1 MLEPRRV
8 ETAIQGDLLDLP
20 NFNDDDT
27 DVAEEEAPAA
37 KRPWWRQPRWIAIVS
52 GVLIV
57 VLLLTVPM
65 IVRAFN
71 GPRVTYTTAQ
81 VTQGDLAVTVSA
93 TGPVQS
99 SIYNV
104 NFSGSGKLT
113 EIDVNLGQQVT
124 AGQTLAKL
132 DKTSLQ
138 DALNQAQA
146 QVNSAQISLNNAYNN
161 RSSVQTQTQAQINAA
176 YAQEQQTI
184 SKCAGDTNCI
194 NAAQAQYNSTVA
206 QANAQRASAQAQ
218 ISSAQAQ
225 LQSAQTQLQTAQHN
239 LANATLTAPHA
250 GVIAAINGTVGGT
263 PGASS
268 SSASSGSSGSSGSGG
283 SGSGGTFIQIADLS
297 SLQVLANINE
307 ADIGSVALNQPVR
320 FTVSAYSNRRFSG
333 TVSAIS
339 PLGQSSSNV
348 VTYPVT
354 INVDPQSLQGAALL
368 PNMTANVTIT
378 TAQHTGTLLIPTS
391 AITFARQSLT
401 SNSGLVTR
409 QEVLAALQQA
419 RQMANSLPTSGS
431 AGAGSNTSAPT
442 PAFVLERSSDGKWT
456 VKPVVLGLTNGTA
469 YEVLAG
475 LSAGETVVTGQQG
488 GTTTSTSTTGGAG
501 GIFGGGRGAGGGF
514 GGGGAGGGRGG
525 AGGGGNGGQGGGN
538 GG

>member
-1 MLEPRRV
+1 MLEPRRA
-8 ETAIQGDLLDLP
+8 ETAIQSDFLDLP

-27 DVAEEEAPAA
+27 DVADEEEPAA
-37 KRPWWRQPRWIAIVS
+37 QRPPWWRRPRWIAIVS
-52 GVLIV
+52 GVLVV
-57 VLLLTVPM
+57 VLLLTVAM
-65 IVRAFN
+65 VVRASN
-71 GPRVTYTTAQ
+71 GPTVTYTTAK
-81 VTQGDLAVTVSA
+81 VTQGNLAVTVSA

-99 SIYNV
+99 AIYDV
-104 NFSGSGKLT
+104 NFSGSGKLA
-113 EIDVNLGQQVT
+113 EIDVALGQQVK

-146 QVNSAQISLNNAYNN
+146 QVNSAQTSLNNAYNN
-161 RSSVQTQTQAQINAA
+161 QTNVQAQTQAQINAA
-176 YAQEQQTI
+176 YAQEQQAL
-184 SKCAGDTNCI
+184 SKCATGDTNCV
-194 NAAQAQYNSTVA
+194 NVAQAQYNSTVA
-206 QANAQRASAQAQ
+206 QANGQRSSAQAQ

-225 LQSAQTQLQTAQHN
+225 LQSAQTQLQSAQHN

-250 GVIAAINGTVGGT
+250 GTVTAVNGTVGGT

-268 SSASSGSSGSSGSGG
+268 SSASSGSSGSGGG
-283 SGSGGTFIQIADLS
+283 SGAFIEIADLS
-297 SLQVLANINE
+297 SLQVAANINE
-307 ADIGSVALNQPVR
+307 ADIGNVALNQPVS

-354 INVDPQSLQGAALL
+354 ITVDTQSLRGAKLL

-378 TAQHTGTLLIPTS
+378 TAQRTGVLLIPAGAVTY
-391 AITFARQSLT
+391 ARQALT
-401 SNSGLVTR
+401 ANSGSISR
-409 QEVLAALQQA
+409 QDVLTALQQA
-419 RQMANSLPTSGS
+419 RQMANGLSTGGDTSGS
-431 AGAGSNTSAPT
+431 STSTPT
-442 PAFVLERSSDGKWT
+442 PAFVLERTSAGKWV

-475 LSAGETVVTGQQG
+475 LSAGETIVTGQQG

-501 GIFGGGRGAGGGF
+501 GIFGGGRGAGGAGGF
-514 GGGGAGGGRGG
+514 GGGAGGAGGGRGG
-525 AGGGGNGGQGGGN
+525 AGGGNGGAGGGN

>member
-1 MLEPRRV
+1 MMLERRRA

-27 DVAEEEAPAA
+27 DGGDEEALAA
-37 KRPWWRQPRWIAIVS
+37 KRPWWRQPRWIAVVA

-81 VTQGDLAVTVSA
+81 VTQGDLTVTVSA

-99 SIYNV
+99 ALYDV
-104 NFSGSGKLT
+104 NFSGSGKLA
-113 EIDVNLGQQVT
+113 EIDVTQGQQVK

-138 DALNQAQA
+138 DALNSAQA
-146 QVNSAQISLNNAYNN
+146 QVNSAQTSLNNAYNN
-161 RSSVQTQTQAQINAA
+161 WNSVQTQTQAQINAA
-176 YAQEQQTI
+176 YAQEQQAL
-184 SKCAGDTNCI
+184 SKCASGDTNCV
-194 NAAQAQYNSTVA
+194 NVAHAQYNSAVA
-206 QANAQRASAQAQ
+206 QANAQRSSAQAQ
-218 ISSAQAQ
+218 ISNAQAQ
-225 LQSAQTQLQTAQHN
+225 LQSAQTQLQSAQHN

-250 GVIAAINGTVGGT
+250 GVVAAINGTVGGT

-268 SSASSGSSGSSGSGG
+268 SSASSGSSGSGG
-283 SGSGGTFIQIADLS
+283 GGVFIEIADLS

-307 ADIGSVALNQPVR
+307 ADIGTLALNQPVR
-320 FTVSAYSNRRFSG
+320 FTVSAYSTRRFSG

-339 PLGQSSSNV
+339 PLGQTTSNV

-354 INVDPQSLQGAALL
+354 IAVDPQSLQGATLL

-378 TAQHTGTLLIPTS
+378 TVQHTGTLLIPVG
-391 AITFARQSLT
+391 AVTFARQAINPS
-401 SNSGLVTR
+401 SGLITR
-409 QEVLAALQQA
+409 QDVLTALRQA
-419 RQMANSLPTSGS
+419 RQMANGLATSGGS
-431 AGAGSNTSAPT
+431 SGSSGSNTSTSTPT
-442 PAFVLERSSDGKWT
+442 PAFVLERTSAGKWV

-475 LSAGETVVTGQQG
+475 LSAGETIVTGQQG
-488 GTTTSTSTTGGAG
+488 GATTSTSTTGGAG
-501 GIFGGGRGAGGGF
+501 GFFGGGRGGN
-514 GGGGAGGGRGG
+514 
-525 AGGGGNGGQGGGN
+525 GGGGNGGIPGGSGGQGSGKGG
-538 GG
+538 

>member
-1 MLEPRRV
+1 MLEPRRA
-8 ETAIQGDLLDLP
+8 ETAIQSDFLDLP

-27 DVAEEEAPAA
+27 DVADEEEPAA
-37 KRPWWRQPRWIAIVS
+37 QRPPWWRRPRWIAIVS
-52 GVLIV
+52 GVLVV
-57 VLLLTVPM
+57 VLLLTVAM
-65 IVRAFN
+65 VVRASS
-71 GPRVTYTTAQ
+71 GPSVTYTTAK
-81 VTQGDLAVTVSA
+81 VTQGNLAVTVSA
-93 TGPVQS
+93 TGPVES
-99 SIYNV
+99 AIYDV
-104 NFSGSGKLT
+104 NFSGSGKLA
-113 EIDVNLGQQVT
+113 EIDVALGQQVK

-146 QVNSAQISLNNAYNN
+146 QVNSAQTSLNNAYNN
-161 RSSVQTQTQAQINAA
+161 QTNVQAQTQAQINAA
-176 YAQEQQTI
+176 YAQEQQAL
-184 SKCAGDTNCI
+184 SKCATGDTNCV
-194 NAAQAQYNSTVA
+194 NVAQAQYNSTVA
-206 QANAQRASAQAQ
+206 QANGQRSSAQAQ

-225 LQSAQTQLQTAQHN
+225 LQSAQTQLQSAQHN

-250 GVIAAINGTVGGT
+250 GTVTAVNGTVGGT

-268 SSASSGSSGSSGSGG
+268 SSASSGSSGSGGG
-283 SGSGGTFIQIADLS
+283 SSAFIEIADLS
-297 SLQVLANINE
+297 SLQVAANINE
-307 ADIGSVALNQPVR
+307 ADIGNVALNQPVS

-354 INVDPQSLQGAALL
+354 ITVDTQSLRGAKLL

-378 TAQHTGTLLIPTS
+378 TAQRTGVLLIPAGAVTY
-391 AITFARQSLT
+391 ARQALT
-401 SNSGLVTR
+401 ANSGSISR
-409 QEVLAALQQA
+409 QDVLTALQQA
-419 RQMANSLPTSGS
+419 RQMANGLSTGGDTSGS
-431 AGAGSNTSAPT
+431 STSTPT
-442 PAFVLERSSDGKWT
+442 PAFVLELTSAGKWV

-475 LSAGETVVTGQQG
+475 LSAGETIVTGQQG

-501 GIFGGGRGAGGGF
+501 GIFGGGRGAGGAGGF
-514 GGGGAGGGRGG
+514 GGGAGGAGGGRGG
-525 AGGGGNGGQGGGN
+525 AGGGNGGAGGGN

>member
-1 MLEPRRV
+1 MLEPRRA
-8 ETAIQGDLLDLP
+8 EAAIQNDLLDLP
-20 NFNDDDT
+20 NFNDDDDT
-27 DVAEEEAPAA
+27 DFADEDAPAA
-37 KRPWWRQPRWIAIVS
+37 KRPWWRQPRWIAIVA
-52 GVLIV
+52 GALIL

-65 IVRAFN
+65 MVRAFS
-71 GPRVTYTTAQ
+71 GPRITYTTAQ
-81 VTQGDLAVTVSA
+81 AVQGNLTMTVSA

-99 SIYNV
+99 AIYNV
-104 NFSGSGKLT
+104 NFSGSGKLA
-113 EIDVNLGQQVT
+113 EIDVSLGQQVT

-161 RSSVQTQTQAQINAA
+161 QSNVQAQTQAQINAA
-176 YAQEQQTI
+176 YAQEQKAL
-184 SKCAGDTNCI
+184 SGCNGDAACI
-194 NAAQAQYNSTVA
+194 NVAQTQYNSTVA
-206 QANAQRASAQAQ
+206 QVNAQRSAAQAQ

-250 GVIAAINGTVGGT
+250 GTIAAINGTVGST

-268 SSASSGSSGSSGSGG
+268 SSASSGSGG
-283 SGSGGTFIQIADLS
+283 SGNGGTFIQIADLS

-307 ADIGSVALNQPVR
+307 ADIGTIALNQPVR
-320 FTVSAYSNRRFSG
+320 FTVSAYGTRRFSG

-354 INVDPQSLQGAALL
+354 INVDPQSLQGATLL
-368 PNMTANVTIT
+368 PSMTANVTIT
-378 TAQHTGTLLIPTS
+378 TAQHTGVVLIPVG
-391 AITFARQSLT
+391 AVTFARQAANP
-401 SNSGLVTR
+401 SNGLITR
-409 QEVLAALQQA
+409 QDVLNAMRQA
-419 RQMANSLPTSGS
+419 RQMANDLPSSGS
-431 AGAGSNTSAPT
+431 STSTPT
-442 PAFVLERSSDGKWT
+442 PAFVLERVNGKWV

-475 LSAGETVVTGQQG
+475 LSAGETIVTGQQG
-488 GTTTSTSTTGGAG
+488 GTLTTTSTGNAG
-501 GIFGGGRGAGGGF
+501 GFFGGGRGGGGN
-514 GGGGAGGGRGG
+514 GGTR
-525 AGGGGNGGQGGGN
+525 GGGGNGGQGAGN